1 MAEENNVLVNILN
14 VLKENLGVSKE
25 HKEIS
30 KKIEKESLSK
40 KEKRFYQILTIII
53 AFITLIV
60 VIIGG
65 GIIISL
71 FDDNSENNLNISISP
86 SEIILNY
93 DKDIDFEI
101 NFTNVG
107 KKDINNFDILKIDL
121 YRDERGELVYK
132 RQIKVPW
139 QNKDYSISCRN
150 GWIED
155 NGPNLKVG
163 DSCVVKVDM
172 YSCPECFD
180 DNDKKVYF
188 LIYIDS
194 VPPIENQM
202 VNIPIY

>member
-1 MAEENNVLVNILN
+1 MKENILREILTT
-14 VLKENLGVSKE
+14 LKENLGVNKE

-53 AFITLIV
+53 ALATLII

-65 GIIISL
+65 AKIISL
-71 FDDNSENNLNISISP
+71 FGNNSNEQLKISVFPSDIQLNEDS
-86 SEIILNY
+86 
-93 DKDIDFEI
+93 DIDFEI

-107 KKDINNFDILKIDL
+107 EKDISDFDILKIDL
-121 YRDERGELVYK
+121 FREEKGELIYK
-132 RQIKVPW
+132 RQIKIPW
-139 QNKDYSISCRN
+139 ENGDYSISCRN
-150 GWIED
+150 GWTE
-155 NGPNLKVG
+155 NNEPNLKVG
-163 DSCVVKVDM
+163 NSCIVKVDM

-180 DNDKKVYF
+180 DKDKKVYL

-202 VNIPIY
+202 VEIPIY